1 MANDKQIID
10 DVKASVEGL
19 TGAFGALAE
28 MLKTNLSTQKDLI
41 KDLAEIRKQYGS
53 TKEIANLIKLKK
65 EHETAEANLTKK
77 QKEALQLTKLKD
89 SIDSAAAKTK
99 QAAINAA
106 MAQERQQ
113 EAVIQAKMRTENM
126 AAAQKARLNKE
137 QEKATKTARDAAS
150 AYVQQSRRLA
160 ELTRQAKDAA
170 VAYGVNSKQARALRN
185 EQQKLDATLKSV
197 DKSLGLHQRNV
208 GNYGSALQGVTGK
221 LMGAFGIVG
230 GLQLL
235 SKELKNAYNIT
246 KDYEKANAEL
256 AGVLGKNIKET
267 ASLQKSSKKLGAT
280 TAFSAKEVT
289 GLQIE
294 LARMGKTESE
304 IIQMTEGII
313 DASIALG
320 SSASD
325 TAGLVA
331 ASLNAYQ
338 LEAKDSARVADILTL
353 STQRSALSFSSL
365 HTALPI
371 VAGAAKAA
379 GYSLE
384 DTVAMLGQAADR
396 GIDASTSATALR
408 NIFIELS
415 AKGLTLDQA
424 LKQINNS
431 QNKLSEATDLFGQR
445 SAITALALA
454 DNVTKT
460 KDLTEAL
467 ENAGGT
473 AKSVAETQLKTLD
486 GQLRLLNSA
495 WEGLILTI
503 SKENGALT
511 KFVGFM
517 TNAVIGMQTL
527 GTRFEM
533 ITKSAKK
540 WSDATVEQIVNFGT
554 MSKSGESVS
563 KTLEDIVKNYN
574 KLPEAVRETIS
585 LNQFLFENLQKLGEK
600 MDESRR
606 LADYYTKSL
615 EDLAESTNNN
625 LPPLEDLEREIES
638 VIKVENDLIKIQE
651 ALLVKAREMSG
662 ATEEEIA
669 LRNRKVTAIEAEI
682 SRLRALGQ
690 LQQVEPIN
698 LDATIKQLE
707 ADIAELDAL
716 DDIEIKK
723 YLEKEQEKTRIIK
736 EETDKRDELQ
746 KKAEQDVYEFSKD
759 AMNGL
764 FERRNVL
771 YDRELDANTKYY
783 DNILA
788 NQQLDEEQRSLI
800 EAQREQKENVIRE
813 KQKQNELKQFKFNQ
827 SIKIGEVAVNT
838 LTEIAKIK
846 AAAAV
851 HTAALNPV
859 GAGIALSQIPFVKLS
874 GALAIGSI
882 LAQTLPAFAKGTKNA
897 PEGFAKVGEEGVE
910 LVIEPNKKAWF
921 TSDRE
926 EIRYLKKGSQVITND
941 ELVNAVSNTTN
952 NQIVNNGDV
961 KNDKE
966 SKLIAAMVTDL
977 LKENKR
983 GTKQIVNAVKSNR
996 HKQDSTINK
1005 LRTEDLRRRMQ
1016 N

>member
-65 EHETAEANLTKK
+65 DHETAETNLTKK

-150 AYVQQSRRLA
+150 AYVQQSRRLS

-170 VAYGVNSKQARALRN
+170 VAYGVNSKQARALRA

-197 DKSLGLHQRNV
+197 DKSLGLNQRNV
-208 GNYGSALQGVTGK
+208 GNYGSAFGKISGILGQFGVALGGARLAMSAFNLVVKNSQEAGDAWAITVAGIKGSFEGLGQAIGTGERTIGGMIRAMRTGSEAARQYAAALDDLFEGGEGARLLTASLDEEIVKLEIVRKTRVNSNEVRLEAAERIAELELQKLAIIQKENEKTLDMEADRLRRRTNLRKEDLISFLENYRAEEDTRKRMQEFLKEEIRLDEIRRKGTTTAYGKDEGQVTNFVTKQAEQAAKELSDLRQSLTKDEMVYARIIQRYQGTTDEMVKK
-221 LMGAFGIVG
+221 LVDAEVAIRNARSQSTRQQQRNETDLAKFRD
-230 GLQLL
+230 
-235 SKELKNAYNIT
+235 ELKNDEISQTNDVI
-246 KDYEKANAEL
+246 
-256 AGVLGKNIKET
+256 
-267 ASLQKSSKKLGAT
+267 LQT
-280 TAFSAKEVT
+280 
-289 GLQIE
+289 
-294 LARMGKTESE
+294 
-304 IIQMTEGII
+304 
-313 DASIALG
+313 
-320 SSASD
+320 
-325 TAGLVA
+325 
-331 ASLNAYQ
+331 
-338 LEAKDSARVADILTL
+338 
-353 STQRSALSFSSL
+353 
-365 HTALPI
+365 
-371 VAGAAKAA
+371 
-379 GYSLE
+379 
-384 DTVAMLGQAADR
+384 
-396 GIDASTSATALR
+396 
-408 NIFIELS
+408 
-415 AKGLTLDQA
+415 
-424 LKQINNS
+424 
-431 QNKLSEATDLFGQR
+431 
-445 SAITALALA
+445 
-454 DNVTKT
+454 
-460 KDLTEAL
+460 
-467 ENAGGT
+467 
-473 AKSVAETQLKTLD
+473 
-486 GQLRLLNSA
+486 
-495 WEGLILTI
+495 
-503 SKENGALT
+503 
-511 KFVGFM
+511 
-517 TNAVIGMQTL
+517 
-527 GTRFEM
+527 
-533 ITKSAKK
+533 
-540 WSDATVEQIVNFGT
+540 
-554 MSKSGESVS
+554 
-563 KTLEDIVKNYN
+563 
-574 KLPEAVRETIS
+574 
-585 LNQFLFENLQKLGEK
+585 
-600 MDESRR
+600 
-606 LADYYTKSL
+606 
-615 EDLAESTNNN
+615 
-625 LPPLEDLEREIES
+625 
-638 VIKVENDLIKIQE
+638 NDLIKIQE
-651 ALLVKAREMSG
+651 ALLVKTREMSG

-723 YLEKEQEKTRIIK
+723 YLEKEQEKTRTIK
-736 EETDKRDELQ
+736 EETDKRVELQ

-846 AAAAV
+846 NAAAG
-851 HTAALNPV
+851 HTAALNPI
-859 GAGIALSQIPFVKLS
+859 GAGLALSQIPFVKLS

-921 TSDRE
+921 TSDSE